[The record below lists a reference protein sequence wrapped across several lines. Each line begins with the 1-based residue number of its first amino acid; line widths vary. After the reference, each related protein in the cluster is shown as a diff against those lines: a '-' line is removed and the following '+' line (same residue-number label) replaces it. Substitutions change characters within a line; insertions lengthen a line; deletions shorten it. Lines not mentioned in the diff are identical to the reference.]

1 MAPPERERKSAMRTP
16 WCHTFVSFI
25 LKFLNFL
32 QAFVGVAIVIYSAY
46 MLTQW
51 QNHRDEFPPPA
62 PSPSDSEVELDAQVI
77 ITMNFAYGVVS
88 FDDNALRMG
97 LHSLPAPWFIYGFMG
112 IGILVC
118 YITCIGHIAA
128 ESINGCCL
136 CFYALL
142 ITVFV
147 LLEAGLVA
155 FIALDHHWEKDLPL
169 DPTGEL
175 DSLRTFIED
184 NVDIFE
190 WVGIAIAVIQV
201 LSVLF
206 AVILRYL
213 VSNRSGDDDIE
224 EDNGTQTRA
233 REPLLNTYSSQ
244 ASGSTKGDSY
254 IWSSRMR
261 KKYGSNSGSTEND
274 LPNQNAST
282 DV

>member
-1 MAPPERERKSAMRTP
+1 MAPPERGRTSTMRIP
-16 WCHTFVSFI
+16 WCHAFVSFI

-51 QNHRDEFPPPA
+51 QHHRDEFPPPA
-62 PSPSDSEVELDAQVI
+62 PSPSDSEVELASQVI
-77 ITMNFAYGVVS
+77 DPMNFAYGVVS
-88 FDDNALRMG
+88 FDHNALRMG

-118 YITCIGHIAA
+118 CITCIGHIAA
-128 ESINGCCL
+128 EAINGCCL

-142 ITVFV
+142 GTVFV

-155 FIALDHHWEKDLPL
+155 FIALDRHWEKDLPL

-175 DSLRTFIED
+175 DSLRAFIED
-184 NVDIFE
+184 NVDVFE
-190 WVGIAIAVIQV
+190 WIGIAIVVIQV

-206 AVILRYL
+206 AVILRSL
-213 VSNRSGDDDIE
+213 VSSRRGDDDIE
-224 EDNGTQTRA
+224 EDNGTQSRT

-244 ASGSTKGDSY
+244 ASGSTKGDSD

-261 KKYGSNSGSTEND
+261 KKYGFNSDGTKND
-274 LPNQNAST
+274 LPSQNAST

>member
-1 MAPPERERKSAMRTP
+1 MAPPETGRKSAMRNP

-32 QAFVGVAIVIYSAY
+32 QAFVGVAIIIYSAY
-46 MLTQW
+46 LLTQW
-51 QNHRDEFPPPA
+51 QHHRDEFPPPA
-62 PSPSDSEVELDAQVI
+62 PSPSDSEVELAAQVI
-77 ITMNFAYGVVS
+77 NSMNFAYGVVS
-88 FDDNALRMG
+88 FDRNALRMG

-118 YITCIGHIAA
+118 CITCIGHIAA
-128 ESINGCCL
+128 EAINGCCL

-142 ITVFV
+142 STVFV

-169 DPTGEL
+169 DQTGEL
-175 DSLRTFIED
+175 DSLRTFIKD
-184 NVDIFE
+184 NVDVFD
-190 WVGIAIAVIQV
+190 WVGIAIVVIQV

-206 AVILRYL
+206 AVILRSL
-213 VSNRSGDDDIE
+213 VSNQRGYDDIE
-224 EDNGTQTRA
+224 EGNGTQSRA

-244 ASGSTKGDSY
+244 ASGLTKGDSD

-261 KKYGSNSGSTEND
+261 KKYGSNSGSSKND
-274 LPNQNAST
+274 FPNQDAST
-282 DV
+282 AV